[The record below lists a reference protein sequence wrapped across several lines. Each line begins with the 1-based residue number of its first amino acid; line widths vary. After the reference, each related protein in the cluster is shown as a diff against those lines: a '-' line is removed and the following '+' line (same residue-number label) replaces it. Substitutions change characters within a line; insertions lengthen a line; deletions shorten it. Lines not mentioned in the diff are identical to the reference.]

1 MFFAKKFSQ
10 TEEKLACLHKQLEE
24 FSASVPMHYSDRDDE
39 SVGVRP
45 FKFVPINDKVRQH
58 ECCAKTFG
66 VTMLSVEFSAGG
78 VIDRHC
84 HDEFDEI
91 IFLVEGD
98 AYDADT
104 MERLTEGLAYYIPRG
119 QYHTISSNGG
129 AVMIVLFRPKL
140 EAK

>member
-1 MFFAKKFSQ
+1 MYLGKTFSK
-10 TEEKLACLHKQLEE
+10 TEQDLACVHRRIEE
-24 FSASVPMHYSDRDDE
+24 YSASVPMHYSGKDNE
-39 SVGVRP
+39 SVEVRP

-58 ECCAKTFG
+58 ECCAKTSG

-91 IFLVEGD
+91 VFLVEGD
-98 AYDADT
+98 AYDADSG
-104 MERLTEGLAYYIPRG
+104 EQLTEGHAYYIPRG
-119 QYHTISSNGG
+119 QYHTIGSTGG

-140 EAK
+140 GDT